1 MNKGKSNTMD
11 NSDDVLDDES
21 ADLFMDDTLYPVS
34 VEVGEADADKLT
46 YSAHRLNKNFYMPA
60 EPAAIA
66 FIGPRG
72 SGKTTAML
80 AMSEELDYD
89 TLAVFS
95 PSSKQPKIAALKALA
110 ESLEE
115 EAGEE
120 LPIVVTSDLSYV
132 VSGDYLETRDPSM
145 HHVVLLDDF
154 LGADEAAQSKAF
166 KSLVMNGR
174 PANVTALLSTQSFTG
189 LDKKI
194 RDNLTHMCF
203 FRGVTPYDLKRI
215 ARDYLG
221 GVLTPDEFVSMYSAA
236 MKQEGRPFLMYDKM
250 TDIKELQFRLGF
262 DMLWVKSGAL
272 TS

>member
-1 MNKGKSNTMD
+1 MSEDKDLIADETDIVS
-11 NSDDVLDDES
+11 LDYDGV
-21 ADLFMDDTLYPVS
+21 LYPDAVI
-34 VEVGEADADKLT
+34 VEEADADKLT

-66 FIGPRG
+66 MIGPRG

-95 PSSKQPKIAALKALA
+95 PSSQQPKIAALKALA

-120 LPIVVTSDLSYV
+120 LPIVVTSDLSYIT
-132 VSGDYLETRDPSM
+132 SGDYLRTRDPSL

-174 PANVTALLSTQSFTG
+174 PANVTALVSTQSFSG
-189 LDKKI
+189 LDKKV

-203 FRGVTPYDLKRI
+203 FRGVTPYDIKRI
-215 ARDYLG
+215 ARDYLA
-221 GVLTPDEFVSMYSAA
+221 GVVTPDEFVAMYAAA
-236 MKQEGRPFLMYDKM
+236 MSSDPSGRPFLMFDKM
-250 TDIKELQFRLGF
+250 TDIPEMRFRLGF
-262 DMLWVKSGAL
+262 DMLFMPRTTVQG
-272 TS
+272 